1 MNLEVPLVIKDSPP
15 QYFDRWKKPSHSN
28 QNIIFFSTTQILANK
43 VTEINDRVGRK
54 YFEGSLKFQGTLT
67 KILNMLT
74 KRVRRLSEEA
84 IYGANVSQMWGIG
97 LLLFVMMLSPI
108 LIILAKNAI
117 SSIQL
122 FAGEIV
128 ISI

>member
-1 MNLEVPLVIKDSPP
+1 MIFKS
-15 QYFDRWKKPSHSN
+15 SN